1 MQIFTTVAD
10 IQNHLATLH
19 SQGLSIGFV
28 PTMGALHQGHLAL
41 VRHASTDND
50 ITVVSIF
57 VNPTQ
62 FNNQTDLEKY
72 PRDTATDIEMLRST
86 DCDIVFIPSVKE
98 VYPNKPES
106 IKIDLKGIDQG
117 MEGTHRPGHF
127 DGVATVINRFFE
139 ILSPTRAYFGQKDY
153 QQLLVIE
160 QLTKTMKLPVEIVGH
175 QIERSEQGL
184 ALSSRNQR
192 LTEEEKEKALIIYQS
207 LKWMRENAKT
217 LSPKTLTEE
226 ITSRFKTSQLELE
239 YVQIVD
245 QNSLQ
250 DIDQW
255 GNTKHAR
262 AFIAAFISGVRL
274 IDNMQLF

>member
-1 MQIFTTVAD
+1 MQIFTKVSD
-10 IQNHLATLH
+10 IQNHLASLKK
-19 SQGLSIGFV
+19 QGLSIGFV

-41 VRHASTDND
+41 TNHSAEDND

-62 FNNQTDLEKY
+62 FNNPTDLEKY
-72 PRDTATDIEMLRST
+72 PRNTEADITMLET
-86 DCDIVFIPSVKE
+86 TGCDVVFLPSVKE
-98 VYPNKPES
+98 VYPEKTES
-106 IKIDLKGIDQG
+106 IQIDLKGLDKG

-139 ILSPTRAYFGQKDY
+139 ILNPTRAYFGQKDY
-153 QQLLVIE
+153 QQLLVVE
-160 QLTKTMKLPVEIVGH
+160 QLTKTMNLPVEIVGH
-175 QIERSEQGL
+175 QIERSDKGL

-192 LTEEEKEKALIIYQS
+192 LTKEEKEKSLIIYDC
-207 LKWMRENAKT
+207 LNWMKENAKD
-217 LSPKTLTEE
+217 LSPEQLTTE
-226 ITSRFKTSQLELE
+226 IVSRFENSELELE

-245 QNSLQ
+245 QSTLNE
-250 DIDQW
+250 IDGW
-255 GNTKHAR
+255 ENIEHAR